1 MNNWSG
7 PRIILIL
14 AGLVVATTLF
24 SVGPSVDSATGDETV
39 RILVIVLS
47 ILSGFLIAAITMLGD
62 PKRLPDGSWRVA
74 SADRRRVRRPLDRL
88 IVLFYAYL
96 LAIFLAFVIS
106 ILQEHVTDFLS
117 RWLTHAVLSFGAAVL
132 VWSFGIPSV
141 IQRELRQNLDREV
154 ENRRKNH
161 PSKQLEPL

>member
-1 MNNWSG
+1 MKNWSG
-7 PRIILIL
+7 SRIILIL
-14 AGLVVATTLF
+14 AGLAVAAILLR
-24 SVGPSVDSATGDETV
+24 VGPPADSGTGGEAI

-62 PKRLPDGSWRVA
+62 PKRLPAGSWRVA

-88 IVLFYAYL
+88 IILFYAYL
-96 LAIFLAFVIS
+96 SAIFLALVFS
-106 ILQEHVTDFLS
+106 ILQEHIPDCLS
-117 RWLTHAVLSFGAAVL
+117 RWLRHAVLSFGAAIL

-141 IQRELRQNLDREV
+141 IRQELFQNLDKEV

-161 PSKQLEPL
+161 PPKPIDPP